1 MRKMAETKKPETVDQ
16 LLESAAEIELATHRL
31 ALYLEHTDDW
41 VREHPGEALVAAFES
56 LPESGPLR
64 RDQDR
69 TLIDA
74 MRVLARELPATH
86 ARKNHIL
93 MRLST
98 ASRQAAPED

>member
-1 MRKMAETKKPETVDQ
+1 MADTNRPETVDE
-16 LLESAAEIELATHRL
+16 LLESVAEIELATHRL

-41 VREHPGEALVAAFES
+41 VREHPGEALVAAIDS

-74 MRVLARELPATH
+74 MRVLTRELPETH
-86 ARKNHIL
+86 SRKNHIL
-93 MRLST
+93 MRLSH
-98 ASRQAAPED
+98 ASRQAVQED

>member
-1 MRKMAETKKPETVDQ
+1 MADTKKPGTVDE
-16 LLESAAEIELATHRL
+16 LLESAAQIELATHRL
-31 ALYLEHTDDW
+31 ALYLERTDDW
-41 VREHPGEALVAAFES
+41 VREHPGEALVAAIES

-69 TLIDA
+69 TLIHA

-86 ARKNHIL
+86 TRKNHIL

-98 ASRQAAPED
+98 ASRQAGPE